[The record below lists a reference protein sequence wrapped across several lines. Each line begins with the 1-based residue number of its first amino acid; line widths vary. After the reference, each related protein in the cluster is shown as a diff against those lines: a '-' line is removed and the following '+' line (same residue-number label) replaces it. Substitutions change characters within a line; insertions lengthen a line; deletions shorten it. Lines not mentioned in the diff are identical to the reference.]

1 MLSGNDQAD
10 LADDLLRLAMDVI
23 RNLPRRST
31 GGYAWADVE
40 VLALQGRNEEAL
52 SAMRNAIDEG
62 LRVGWWEL
70 QKSLNLQSLWDEPG
84 FKAMLAELE
93 ADMIARRESIK
104 ADSLPGE

>member
-1 MLSGNDQAD
+1 ME
-10 LADDLLRLAMDVI
+10 VI
-23 RNLPRRST
+23 RGLPRLST

-40 VLALQGRNEEAL
+40 VLALQGRIEEAL

-93 ADMIARRESIK
+93 ADMIERREFIK
-104 ADSLPGE
+104 ADSSPGE

>member
-1 MLSGNDQAD
+1 MLSRNDQAD
-10 LADDLLRLAMDVI
+10 LADELLRLAMDVI
-23 RNLPRRST
+23 RNLPRLST

-62 LRVGWWEL
+62 LRSGWWQL

-84 FKAMLAELE
+84 FNAMLAELE

-104 ADSLPGE
+104 ADSETIL